1 MSNWNFPQQLV
12 VAKGKSQ
19 VEIFAHFSQIWGFDE
34 IRSDSKLK
42 EAAVFPRLVQKAAIM
57 L

>member
-1 MSNWNFPQQLV
+1 MSNWNFPQELV

-34 IRSDSKLK
+34 IRSNSKLK